1 MRIIFY
7 FSPGINENSKAT
19 RDGRPCGRNSWLI
32 HRPIVTKK
40 ACFSPSSTDDGP
52 RTSPRRL
59 AQSNNRQPITEAR
72 DASRFAFLFDAIE
85 PARRIIRMNTR
96 IISALIALVA
106 IAFIASIASAQT
118 PAPQPSAPPTTV
130 TTPVVSAPATTT
142 ASPNEA
148 EMMKLAKL
156 NENHKLLADLA
167 GSWSTSVKM
176 MEPGKE
182 PSVSKGNVTFK
193 SIMNG
198 RYFIGDHSGSMKIP
212 GADGKMKDFAFKGM
226 SIDSYDNVKQKF
238 ISSWMDNLGT
248 GIMAMEGTYDPVTK
262 TFTYTGETE
271 MVPGMK
277 TPVRAV

>member
-1 MRIIFY
+1 
-7 FSPGINENSKAT
+7 
-19 RDGRPCGRNSWLI
+19 
-32 HRPIVTKK
+32 
-40 ACFSPSSTDDGP
+40 
-52 RTSPRRL
+52 
-59 AQSNNRQPITEAR
+59 TEAR

-118 PAPQPSAPPTTV
+118 PAPQPSALPTTV
-130 TTPVVSAPATTT
+130 TSPVVSAPATTA

-148 EMMKLAKL
+148 EMMKQMMELAKL

-182 PSVSKGNVTFK
+182 PTVSKGSVTYK

-198 RYFIGDHSGSMKIP
+198 RYFVGDHSGSMKMP

-226 SIDSYDNVKQKF
+226 SIDGYDNVKQKF
-238 ISSWMDNLGT
+238 ISSWIDNMGT
-248 GIMAMEGTYDPVTK
+248 GIVTCEGSYDPATT
-262 TFTYTGETE
+262 TFSYSGEMDMMPGLERSARSGIKATG
-271 MVPGMK
+271 
-277 TPVRAV
+277 RDYSRS